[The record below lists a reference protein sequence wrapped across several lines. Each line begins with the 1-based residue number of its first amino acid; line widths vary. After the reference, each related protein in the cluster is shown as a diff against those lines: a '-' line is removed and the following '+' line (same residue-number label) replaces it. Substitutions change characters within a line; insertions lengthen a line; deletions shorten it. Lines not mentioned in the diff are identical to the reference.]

1 MKDLFSVSLQEV
13 MSPALLAVWE
23 RMSIGVAIV
32 DADGICVFMND
43 IQRKVDG
50 FSQTRVVGK
59 HITQLYLP
67 NGMSC
72 VPTIECL
79 RRGEPLLRKAYWY
92 KTVNN
97 SLFSSVSDFIP
108 LFKNRVRDGVLTFT
122 IWMDSTLLTGTGT
135 HSAAGGAARGGQPL
149 AGEKLRYDF
158 ASIIGQDTVLRGS
171 IADAQEAA
179 KSTVPVM
186 IWGENGT
193 GKELF
198 AQALHAGSPRRKY
211 PFIAV
216 NCAKAYCSEHPG
228 GRIRTRLKNPDS
240 SKRQMGGRCFWMNS
254 TPCLWGCRRNCSAS
268 CRRGACAGLA
278 HPQRR
283 AWTCV
288 SSAY

>member
-92 KTVNN
+92 QTVNN
-97 SLFSSVSDFIP
+97 SL
-108 LFKNRVRDGVLTFT
+108 LFQILFPFLK
-122 IWMDSTLLTGTGT
+122 TGSGT
-135 HSAAGGAARGGQPL
+135 
-149 AGEKLRYDF
+149 
-158 ASIIGQDTVLRGS
+158 AS
-171 IADAQEAA
+171 
-179 KSTVPVM
+179 
-186 IWGENGT
+186 
-193 GKELF
+193 
-198 AQALHAGSPRRKY
+198 
-211 PFIAV
+211 
-216 NCAKAYCSEHPG
+216 
-228 GRIRTRLKNPDS
+228 
-240 SKRQMGGRCFWMNS
+240 
-254 TPCLWGCRRNCSAS
+254 
-268 CRRGACAGLA
+268 
-278 HPQRR
+278 
-283 AWTCV
+283 
-288 SSAY
+288 